1 MKYVF
6 TLLIFLAAATSGRLH
21 AQIKKKTPNGYPT
34 LYDYRTNNPDG
45 SRIYY
50 ADKRS
55 AALMK
60 VSPGNDYKIECNEAM
75 DKDYLTDSLWGIVY
89 KDTVYLNCK
98 PFSGLDWYAKAEYGT
113 GKRYLYLNIAIPLN
127 PKYKSIL
134 GDYSQAPAVKT
145 GGSIPKIGGLIGGA
159 VKGAVD
165 RLSTRIPVIYDTET
179 GQCRCLTTELL
190 YSFSQ
195 KYPELKSQ
203 FGLVKIEMLS
213 VYAFRD
219 FAEALNTADEQEKLK
234 AKQAEQQAA
243 EAEAKAR
250 AEAERAAADSVAQ
263 AAAAPAVDST
273 NRSDKGETVSP
284 TETPAGSGT
293 GPGYDGRSEQ
303 GAGQD
308 SGTSPGPVIRE
319 SSFPLKGVGQRTAPV
334 RMQVRRVRSGNDK
347 GFFPKRFPQS
357 LSAAVRQMLG
367 AQPTGTNSRPERHS
381 SRLRRIPGD
390 RTVPAT
396 DTVTATRHRDRER
409 KPVTRSATGSS

>member
-1 MKYVF
+1 M
-6 TLLIFLAAATSGRLH
+6 
-21 AQIKKKTPNGYPT
+21 
-34 LYDYRTNNPDG
+34 
-45 SRIYY
+45 
-50 ADKRS
+50 
-55 AALMK
+55 
-60 VSPGNDYKIECNEAM
+60 
-75 DKDYLTDSLWGIVY
+75 
-89 KDTVYLNCK
+89 
-98 PFSGLDWYAKAEYGT
+98 
-113 GKRYLYLNIAIPLN
+113 
-127 PKYKSIL
+127 
-134 GDYSQAPAVKT
+134 
-145 GGSIPKIGGLIGGA
+145 
-159 VKGAVD
+159 
-165 RLSTRIPVIYDTET
+165 IYDTET

-250 AEAERAAADSVAQ
+250 AEA
-263 AAAAPAVDST
+263 
-273 NRSDKGETVSP
+273 
-284 TETPAGSGT
+284 GSGA
-293 GPGYDGRSEQ
+293 GPGYDGRPEQ

-319 SSFPLKGVGQRTAPV
+319 SSFPLKGVGQRTTSV

-367 AQPTGTNSRPERHS
+367 AQPTGTNSRSERHS
-381 SRLRRIPGD
+381 SRLPPHPRRPIP
-390 RTVPAT
+390 
-396 DTVTATRHRDRER
+396 
-409 KPVTRSATGSS
+409 

>member
-1 MKYVF
+1 MSATYAPNYGQVKKHVF
-6 TLLIFLAAATSGRLH
+6 TLLTFLAAATSGRLH
-21 AQIKKKTPNGYPT
+21 AQIKTKTPNGYPT

-134 GDYSQAPAVKT
+134 GDYSQTPAVKT

-190 YSFSQ
+190 YSLSQ

-250 AEAERAAADSVAQ
+250 AEAERAAADS
-263 AAAAPAVDST
+263 AAHAMATVSAVDST
-273 NRSDKGETVSP
+273 SRSGEGESVSP
-284 TETPAGSGT
+284 TETAGSGEA
-293 GPGYDGRSEQ
+293 S
-303 GAGQD
+303 
-308 SGTSPGPVIRE
+308 
-319 SSFPLKGVGQRTAPV
+319 
-334 RMQVRRVRSGNDK
+334 
-347 GFFPKRFPQS
+347 
-357 LSAAVRQMLG
+357 
-367 AQPTGTNSRPERHS
+367 QP
-381 SRLRRIPGD
+381 
-390 RTVPAT
+390 VPAQAPAAT
-396 DTVTATRHRDRER
+396 DDPNKVQV
-409 KPVTRSATGSS
+409 KIPVQVPAQ

>member
-21 AQIKKKTPNGYPT
+21 AQIKKKTPNGYST

-60 VSPGNDYKIECNEAM
+60 VSPGNDYKIECNDAL

-159 VKGAVD
+159 
-165 RLSTRIPVIYDTET
+165 S
-179 GQCRCLTTELL
+179 
-190 YSFSQ
+190 
-195 KYPELKSQ
+195 LKP
-203 FGLVKIEMLS
+203 
-213 VYAFRD
+213 AD
-219 FAEALNTADEQEKLK
+219 FVQIINAANQE
-234 AKQAEQQAA
+234 
-243 EAEAKAR
+243 
-250 AEAERAAADSVAQ
+250 
-263 AAAAPAVDST
+263 
-273 NRSDKGETVSP
+273 
-284 TETPAGSGT
+284 
-293 GPGYDGRSEQ
+293 
-303 GAGQD
+303 
-308 SGTSPGPVIRE
+308 
-319 SSFPLKGVGQRTAPV
+319 
-334 RMQVRRVRSGNDK
+334 
-347 GFFPKRFPQS
+347 
-357 LSAAVRQMLG
+357 
-367 AQPTGTNSRPERHS
+367 
-381 SRLRRIPGD
+381 
-390 RTVPAT
+390 
-396 DTVTATRHRDRER
+396 
-409 KPVTRSATGSS
+409 

>member
-21 AQIKKKTPNGYPT
+21 AQIKTKTPNGYPT

-134 GDYSQAPAVKT
+134 GDYSQTPAVKT

-190 YSFSQ
+190 YSLSQ

-250 AEAERAAADSVAQ
+250 AEAERAAADS
-263 AAAAPAVDST
+263 AAHAMATVSAVDF
-273 NRSDKGETVSP
+273 SDRNGGLRGGQ
-284 TETPAGSGT
+284 PAGSGA
-293 GPGYDGRSEQ
+293 GSGCDGRPEQ

-308 SGTSPGPVIRE
+308 SGTSSGSVIRE
-319 SSFPLKGVGQRTAPV
+319 SPFHLKRAGQRTAPD

-357 LSAAVRQMLG
+357 PFAAPGRESARNRQG
-367 AQPTGTNSRPERHS
+367 RNP
-381 SRLRRIPGD
+381 
-390 RTVPAT
+390 
-396 DTVTATRHRDRER
+396 
-409 KPVTRSATGSS
+409 

>member
-219 FAEALNTADEQEKLK
+219 FAETLNTADEQEKLK

-243 EAEAKAR
+243 
-250 AEAERAAADSVAQ
+250 
-263 AAAAPAVDST
+263 AAPAVDST
-273 NRSDKGETVSP
+273 SRSGEGEPVSP
-284 TETPAGSGT
+284 TETA
-293 GPGYDGRSEQ
+293 
-303 GAGQD
+303 D
-308 SGTSPGPVIRE
+308 SGEASQP
-319 SSFPLKGVGQRTAPV
+319 AP
-334 RMQVRRVRSGNDK
+334 
-347 GFFPKRFPQS
+347 
-357 LSAAVRQMLG
+357 
-367 AQPTGTNSRPERHS
+367 AQ
-381 SRLRRIPGD
+381 
-390 RTVPAT
+390 VPAT
-396 DTVTATRHRDRER
+396 TDDPNKVQV
-409 KPVTRSATGSS
+409 KIPVQVPVQ

>member
-165 RLSTRIPVIYDTET
+165 RLSTRIPVLYDTET

-273 NRSDKGETVSP
+273 SRSGEGEPVSP
-284 TETPAGSGT
+284 TETA
-293 GPGYDGRSEQ
+293 
-303 GAGQD
+303 D
-308 SGTSPGPVIRE
+308 SGEASQP
-319 SSFPLKGVGQRTAPV
+319 AP
-334 RMQVRRVRSGNDK
+334 
-347 GFFPKRFPQS
+347 
-357 LSAAVRQMLG
+357 
-367 AQPTGTNSRPERHS
+367 AQ
-381 SRLRRIPGD
+381 
-390 RTVPAT
+390 VPAT
-396 DTVTATRHRDRER
+396 TDDPNKVQV
-409 KPVTRSATGSS
+409 KIPVQVPVQ

>member
-1 MKYVF
+1 
-6 TLLIFLAAATSGRLH
+6 
-21 AQIKKKTPNGYPT
+21 
-34 LYDYRTNNPDG
+34 
-45 SRIYY
+45 
-50 ADKRS
+50 
-55 AALMK
+55 MK
-60 VSPGNDYKIECNEAM
+60 VSPGNDYKIECNDAL

-273 NRSDKGETVSP
+273 SRSGEGEPVSP
-284 TETPAGSGT
+284 TETA
-293 GPGYDGRSEQ
+293 
-303 GAGQD
+303 D
-308 SGTSPGPVIRE
+308 SGEASQP
-319 SSFPLKGVGQRTAPV
+319 AP
-334 RMQVRRVRSGNDK
+334 
-347 GFFPKRFPQS
+347 
-357 LSAAVRQMLG
+357 
-367 AQPTGTNSRPERHS
+367 AQ
-381 SRLRRIPGD
+381 
-390 RTVPAT
+390 VPAT
-396 DTVTATRHRDRER
+396 TDDPNKVQV
-409 KPVTRSATGSS
+409 KIPVQVPVQ